1 MREAALTL
9 ARGRDDFAPSLAARA
24 VAVLRDLPALIR
36 RRRAAARAL
45 AHLERLDAD
54 RLADIGL
61 VPDDLAPRET
71 VADPLAETRRLAR
84 AARARILRDR
94 WVID

>member
-24 VAVLRDLPALIR
+24 IAALRELPALMR
-36 RRRAAARAL
+36 RRKAAARAL

-61 VPDDLAPRET
+61 VPGDLGPREA

>member
-9 ARGRDDFAPSLAARA
+9 AHGRDDFAPSLAARA
-24 VAVLRDLPALIR
+24 VAALRDLVALAR
-36 RRRAAARAL
+36 RRAAAARAL
-45 AHLERLDAD
+45 AHLHRLDAD
-54 RLADIGL
+54 RLADLG
-61 VPDDLAPRET
+61 LAPVDLGRHEA

-84 AARARILRDR
+84 IAQARALRDR